1 MNNCPLTLE
10 VLNPLSQLEKLEQ
23 VLKFY
28 VHFLSERSP
37 LQLIVSLPS
46 LFIPIFCIE
55 VQHQIHRIALVV
67 HPYILH
73 RATILNIHKT
83 VKSIIVEV
91 TPELMM

>member
-1 MNNCPLTLE
+1 MNSCPLTLE

-37 LQLIVSLPS
+37 LQLIVS
-46 LFIPIFCIE
+46 
-55 VQHQIHRIALVV
+55 HRIAIIV

-73 RATILNIHKT
+73 
-83 VKSIIVEV
+83 
-91 TPELMM
+91 